1 MPQLVLFKRSWGIG
15 SDDFVFPGAID
26 GTIRILWTVMVVAF
40 YAMYGQDLDATCP
53 DSLVLHVYFVGLVF
67 FLVVT
72 AVLEYFILAV
82 SMRGTIADSSART
95 PLPILLYIRL
105 SIALPEVIWNAY
117 GTWTAFDA
125 AEHCH
130 RNVVRLAKGTVIA
143 GWVVF
148 VIAMIVC
155 LVVCNLYTGK
165 NKKRAHTQVRSFKR
179 ASRRSVRTTKQ
190 WEKRC
195 KCMFMCARGDG
206 EDTSVFATLA
216 ELSAD
221 YFKGVDLVPSDVIA
235 GLILLSRKQ
244 ERKRQQWR
252 VYVNE
257 TENKRPMEDT
267 VDSPGILLEETRA
280 PPPWMT
286 LDLMSHYL
294 RFAIGSYGWPFY
306 LTLTNRLCGLC
317 GLCSACRCCA
327 CIRPD
332 ERVNMDNCCLCNT
345 AAFLKTSGVHTED
358 IVYASLKNGIYE
370 IPFYVV
376 IDRESNAVVIAIR
389 GTLSLQDVVTDL
401 VIERDDLNIPSVT
414 GSGHKGILQ
423 SALYIQKTLQDGGII
438 QEAFNRAK
446 CEDLVITGH
455 SLGAGVAAMLTI
467 LLKTNY
473 PKVRCYAFSPPGELV
488 SPEVCE
494 WAEDVVCSV
503 VLGDDIICRQGMLM
517 MDDLKIQIITAI
529 NETRMPKYQILSSG
543 CWRMCCGR
551 SGMMEDDV
559 THSNGDVTDGSN
571 GVVQDIR
578 CSLKMSL
585 EECEAHSKTI
595 QNSYE
600 PLHLPGRILHI
611 EESVLSGDDEFSA
624 MWKSREEFTEII
636 VSPDMLAN
644 HFPDALLDAIDQ
656 LRERNCVPTAA
667 PEPLFV
673 DTRMEVEC

>member
-221 YFKGVDLVPSDVIA
+221 YFK
-235 GLILLSRKQ
+235 

-358 IVYASLKNGIYE
+358 IIYE
-370 IPFYVV
+370 IPFYV
-376 IDRESNAVVIAIR
+376 
-389 GTLSLQDVVTDL
+389 DVVTDL
-401 VIERDDLNIPSVT
+401 VIERDDLNIPS
-414 GSGHKGILQ
+414 
-423 SALYIQKTLQDGGII
+423 
-438 QEAFNRAK
+438 

-585 EECEAHSKTI
+585 EECEAHT
-595 QNSYE
+595 Y
-600 PLHLPGRILHI
+600 
-611 EESVLSGDDEFSA
+611 
-624 MWKSREEFTEII
+624 
-636 VSPDMLAN
+636 
-644 HFPDALLDAIDQ
+644 
-656 LRERNCVPTAA
+656 
-667 PEPLFV
+667 
-673 DTRMEVEC
+673 